1 MTRLQPLAL
10 VLAALTTTA
19 ILSGVGALAD
29 TEYRQVVA
37 QSTGHHATAVA
48 AAAEAPV
55 GPFLVVGGRRLS
67 L

>member
-19 ILSGVGALAD
+19 ILGGVGALAD

-37 QSTGHHATAVA
+37 QSSAPRATAVA
-48 AAAEAPV
+48 AAPATT
-55 GPFLVVGGRRLS
+55 GTFLVVVGRRMS

>member
-48 AAAEAPV
+48 AAEAPV
-55 GPFLVVGGRRLS
+55 GPFLVVVGRRLS